1 MAGLN
6 RLWVRLWMLA
16 GLSIVLSVSLL
27 VGAFIALQVWLEH
40 VARDRI
46 PPEVSAELRRLEAAG
61 ETVGARY
68 DLLYQQWIAPHSPIN
83 DYALLAVLVAV
94 SVIIA
99 GAVAFVVARR
109 ISRPISD
116 VADAAGRIAS
126 GELDARADGIGAS
139 GETAELVTRFNAMAE
154 EIEHYERERRVLTA
168 GIAHELR
175 TPLTV
180 LKGRLH
186 AVLDGVLPMERAE
199 AKRLLRS
206 ADQLSHLV
214 EDLRTLALADADA
227 LSLDMQVVDLH
238 AIAGTVCSDLTLE
251 AEGAS
256 ATLALCGR
264 PTLVSGDPHRVAQ
277 IVTNLVTNAIKHAPS
292 SSVVRVTTEDIDGR
306 GCVTVEDE
314 GDGFAPDDVERMF
327 MPFWR
332 GQADREAQRPGSG
345 MGLALAAILAKAQGG
360 RVSAANRDGGG
371 ASFCLELPLAHVERR
386 ARDASAIV
394 TLAPPSSEPSVGESQ

>member
-16 GLSIVLSVSLL
+16 GLSIILSLSLL
-27 VGAFIALQVWLEH
+27 MGAFVALAVWLEH
-40 VARDRI
+40 AARDRI
-46 PPEVSAELRRLEAAG
+46 PPEVKAEMRRLEAAG
-61 ETVGARY
+61 ETLSTRY
-68 DLLYQQWIAPHSPIN
+68 DLLYQQWIAPHSPID
-83 DYALLAVLVAV
+83 DYALLAVGAAV

-116 VADAAGRIAS
+116 VADAAGRIAK

-186 AVLDGVLPMERAE
+186 AVIDGVIPMERAE
-199 AKRLLRS
+199 AKRLLRC

-238 AIAGTVCSDLTLE
+238 TIAGTVCSDLTFE

-256 ATLALCGR
+256 ATLVLRGR

-277 IVTNLVTNAIKHAPS
+277 IVTNLVTNAIKHAPP
-292 SSVVRVTTEDIDGR
+292 SSVVRVTAEDINGR

-314 GDGFAPDDVERMF
+314 GDGFAPGDVEHMF

-332 GQADREAQRPGSG
+332 GQADREAERPGSG
-345 MGLALAAILAKAQGG
+345 MGLAIAAILAKALGG

-371 ASFCLELPLAHVERR
+371 ASFCLELPSNHVERPVP
-386 ARDASAIV
+386 DASANG
-394 TLAPPSSEPSVGESQ
+394 AHAQNNARS